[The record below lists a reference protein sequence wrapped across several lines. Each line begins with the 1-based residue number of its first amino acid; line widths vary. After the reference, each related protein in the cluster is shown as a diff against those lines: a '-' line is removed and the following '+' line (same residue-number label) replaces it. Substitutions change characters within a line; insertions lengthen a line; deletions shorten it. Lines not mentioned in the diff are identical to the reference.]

1 MIESSYYR
9 PKIYPYVGSVTPAE
23 IDRAQ
28 SIDPSISMNRDKIE
42 EIGRDGV
49 VGYLKQTP
57 TVDYRM
63 TQLEYG
69 SIEFW
74 QKIVGTATL
83 GADGQTGIV
92 LNDFKTP
99 TFDIAAYLT
108 DDDGTFKGT
117 YWYPKLRTAGF
128 SWNIA
133 DPDAGIERTF
143 DFVGENAVIYQGNNK
158 YVIQLLDTSC
168 SGAGHTIAINSSGAW
183 SNYPA
188 PVLDPDTP
196 NGDNSDYFIRIV
208 RTRSGTDSE
217 LTYTTDYTYNI
228 GTKIITIAGS
238 QASDIYKV
246 YYTAGS
252 YISGS
257 SPFSVNDSDDDA
269 YVANACSIYLYVPAS
284 GLPTS
289 SNYLYRLQSVT
300 VDVTFE
306 REDYKEI
313 GNKEVVLR
321 GVNDKTVTV
330 TLGRILEDFTIEEVL
345 AGQATDYG
353 KLDIAE
359 FGDTTTLIVK
369 FFSDSTKGT
378 FKYGFTATGLS
389 PTDFGSPA
397 AINTYVGNDNTM
409 EGEDL
414 TITADNTLLGSL

>member
-9 PKIYPYVGSVTPAE
+9 PRIYPYVGAITPGN

-28 SIDPSISMNRDKIE
+28 SIDATVATNRDKIE

-49 VGYLKQTP
+49 VGYLKNTP
-57 TVDYRM
+57 TNDYRL

-69 SIEFW
+69 SLEFF
-74 QKIVGTATL
+74 QKIVGTAVL
-83 GADGQTGIV
+83 GEIGETGIV

-99 TFDIAAYLT
+99 TFDIAGYLT
-108 DDDGTFKGT
+108 DDDSSFTGT
-117 YWYPKLRTAGF
+117 YWYPKMRTAGF
-128 SWNIA
+128 SWNIG
-133 DPDAGIERTF
+133 DPDAPIERTF
-143 DFVGENAVIYQGNNK
+143 DFVGENAVIFQGNNK

-168 SGAGHTIAINSSGAW
+168 SGTSHTIAINSSGSW
-183 SNYPA
+183 STYPA

-196 NGDNSDYFIRIV
+196 NSDNSDYFIRIV

-217 LTYTTDYTYNI
+217 LVYTTDYTYDT
-228 GTKIITIAGS
+228 GTKTITIP
-238 QASDIYKV
+238 ASANNDDYKV

-257 SPFSVNDSDDDA
+257 IPFTVNDADDDA
-269 YVANACSIYLYVPAS
+269 YVANSASIYLYVPAS
-284 GLPTS
+284 GKPTS
-289 SNYLYRLQSVT
+289 ADYLYRIQSVT

-306 REDYKEI
+306 REDFKEI

-330 TLGRILEDFTIEEVL
+330 TLGRILEGFTIEEVM
-345 AGQATDYG
+345 AGQAADYG
-353 KLDIAE
+353 KLDISE
-359 FGDTTTLIVK
+359 FGDDGALIVK

-378 FKYGFTATGLS
+378 FKYGFIATGLTL
-389 PTDFGSPA
+389 TDLGAPA
-397 AINTYVGNDNTM
+397 AINTYVNGDNTL

-414 TITADNTLLGSL
+414 TITADTTLLGSI